1 MLLLLFTDCFDAL
14 DCVDVKEK
22 NQLKEMHL
30 KKSMIQLVDAPI
42 PMLPKSYLKTVLH

>member
-22 NQLKEMHL
+22 KTIEGNAL
-30 KKSMIQLVDAPI
+30 KKIHDSAG
-42 PMLPKSYLKTVLH
+42 